1 MTDDIVVK
9 QSEESASQYSTE
21 VLGHSFTLTF
31 VSNAKGRMDFSVLH
45 DDRILGKYNLLSQHS
60 ITRLVKEAK
69 IADGLKDEM
78 KQGLL
83 QAGEILRTG
92 TFVPAEIEDK
102 KLKEV
107 ESLDGQPCSM
117 GVINSDT
124 KRQFLGSPD
133 LLDRISDIL
142 HHSRPTPFVGDEANL
157 LLTFLV
163 MLSAKTTNA
172 LNLEMI
178 GTSSAGK
185 TYLTLTARNGLPRSM
200 CVVLA
205 GASREAL
212 KYDYD
217 EIAEDGSYLVHV
229 NGKCIIILEKDES
242 EAFMRRMKPLM
253 SGDDDELVFKT
264 PIKNEM
270 TGEIETRDFKIIG
283 KPSFITLTTR
293 NPSEEEQ
300 ITRQLLMTPD
310 TSVDKIQAVV
320 HGALDSR
327 ARPEDLSIHED
338 LQLLQAS
345 MLMLNQYSVRNI
357 WAPLMR
363 EFFPANA
370 ASHQRDITKVLSII
384 DTIATLHQKQRPTE
398 TINGKPY
405 VVASIED
412 NIIGLILADLVL
424 RASLSGVP
432 DDSWMVFLQLNQME
446 EAKRSLTEDNI
457 LQWLHI
463 HAFHCS
469 KNALRDKHL
478 STLVDAGLIEI
489 SKRGGGRGGARK
501 TYKIVKSRKGLTDMY
516 SLTPLFIDAISKN
529 LPDIISDFQEV
540 IRNAEP
546 PSEFH
551 SLSKKDASVL
561 RSLGC
566 ASKDE
571 SKTMRALLIPQY
583 CSGKSKRNVI
593 WGILGSTATRK
604 ILFSARP
611 TWLGGSAKID
621 ATEEFERK
629 KEVKEEIKRMSRIA
643 DADDDD
649 AWEAI
654 LKSHLADFTS

>member
-21 VLGHSFTLTF
+21 VMGETYSLTF
-31 VSNAKGRMDFSVLH
+31 VSNAKGRMDFSVIH
-45 DDRILGKYNLLSQHS
+45 NERILGKYNLLSQHS

-69 IADGLKDEM
+69 IADPLKDEM

-102 KLKEV
+102 KKKEV

-142 HHSRPTPFVGDEANL
+142 HHSRPTPFIGDEANL

-253 SGDDDELVFKT
+253 SGDDDELIFKT

-310 TSVDKIQAVV
+310 TSVEKIQAVV
-320 HGALDSR
+320 HGALGSR
-327 ARPEDLSIHED
+327 ARPEELSIHED
-338 LQLLQAS
+338 LSLLQAS
-345 MLMLNQYSVRNI
+345 VLTLNQYSVRNI
-357 WAPLMR
+357 WAPLMQ

-405 VVASIED
+405 VIASIED

-432 DDSWMVFLQLNQME
+432 DDSWLVFLQLNQMDD
-446 EAKRSLTEDNI
+446 AKRSLTEDNI

-463 HAFHCS
+463 HAFNCS

-516 SLTPLFIDAISKN
+516 SLTPLFIDAVCKNISN
-529 LPDIISDFQEV
+529 IITDFQDV
-540 IRNAEP
+540 IRAAEP

-551 SLSKKDASVL
+551 SLSKKDGAAL
-561 RSLGC
+561 RALGC
-566 ASKDE
+566 VSKDE
-571 SKTMRALLIPQY
+571 SKVMRSLLIPQY
-583 CSGKSKRNVI
+583 CNTKTRRNVL
-593 WGILGSTATRK
+593 WNILGNTATRK
-604 ILFSARP
+604 L
-611 TWLGGSAKID
+611 LYGSTPSWFDGSTKIV

-629 KEVKEEIKRMSRIA
+629 KEVAAEIKRMSRLT

-654 LKSHLADFTS
+654 LQSHLADFGS

>member
-9 QSEESASQYSTE
+9 QSEDSASQYSTE
-21 VLGHSFTLTF
+21 VMGQLFSLTF
-31 VSNAKGRMDFSVLH
+31 VSNAKGRMDFSVIH
-45 DDRILGKYNLLSQHS
+45 NERILGKYNLLSQHS

-69 IADGLKDEM
+69 IADALKDEM

-107 ESLDGQPCSM
+107 ESLDGQPCSL
-117 GVINSDT
+117 GVINTDT

-133 LLDRISDIL
+133 LLDRISNIL
-142 HHSRPTPFVGDEANL
+142 HHARPTPFIGDEANR

-310 TSVDKIQAVV
+310 TSVEKIQAVV
-320 HGALDSR
+320 HGALGSR
-327 ARPEDLSIHED
+327 ARPEELSIHED
-338 LQLLQAS
+338 LSLLQAS
-345 MLMLNQYSVRNI
+345 VLTLNQFSVRNI
-357 WAPLMR
+357 FAPLMQ

-384 DTIATLHQKQRPTE
+384 DTIATLHQRQRPTE

-405 VVASIED
+405 VIASIED

-432 DDSWMVFLQLNQME
+432 DDSWLVFLQLNQMD

-463 HAFHCS
+463 HAFNCS
-469 KNALRDKHL
+469 KNALRDKHM
-478 STLVDAGLIEI
+478 STLVDAGLVEI

-501 TYKIVKSRKGLTDMY
+501 TYKIVKARKGLTDMY
-516 SLTPLFIDAISKN
+516 SLTPLFIDAVAKH
-529 LPDIISDFQEV
+529 LPDIMSDFSDV
-540 IRNAEP
+540 IRSAESP
-546 PSEFH
+546 NEFH
-551 SLSKKDASVL
+551 SLSKKDAASL
-561 RSLGC
+561 RDLGC
-566 ASKDE
+566 ATKEE
-571 SKTMRALLIPQY
+571 SKVMRSLIIPAY
-583 CSGKSKRNVI
+583 FNSGRKKNI
-593 WGILGSTATRK
+593 MWNILGNTQTRK
-604 ILFSARP
+604 LLFAARP
-611 TWLGGSAKID
+611 SWLGGKSSTV
-621 ATEEFERK
+621 ATADFERK
-629 KEVKEEIKRMSRIA
+629 KEVAAEIKRMSRIA

-649 AWEAI
+649 AWEAN
-654 LKSHLADFTS
+654 LESPLADLGS